1 MSFASFTHLLGNGM
15 YHCCVTCPA
24 IPVIQPTN
32 EMNLLKC
39 IEGLAFTNGI
49 LCSNSRQA
57 SGACPCAKGRAGGNV
72 LSYKLC
78 KRGYGLT
85 MDPRLYFC
93 CGRGCRSLAMNH
105 GLMQTENSRI
115 LSCLI
120 GMPSA
125 YALAVGLV
133 GLEAINRTNLSS
145 HVRFHERHNSFAVT
159 LLCLAS
165 SL

>member
-1 MSFASFTHLLGNGM
+1 M

-85 MDPRLYFC
+85 TDPRLYFC

-115 LSCLI
+115 LSLAYLRRWSGTASSMLI
-120 GMPSA
+120 YYTEHDASPSA
-125 YALAVGLV
+125 TADRY
-133 GLEAINRTNLSS
+133 
-145 HVRFHERHNSFAVT
+145 F
-159 LLCLAS
+159 
-165 SL
+165 